1 MSEVVLLNC
10 FKIAENLKSIRE
22 DRMKVNLYQ
31 VVIKIRLIN
40 QRIRTLEG
48 IASYRGRKTN
58 LLELITSS

>member
-1 MSEVVLLNC
+1 MSEVMLCNC

>member
-1 MSEVVLLNC
+1 MSEVMLLNC

-48 IASYRGRKTN
+48 IASYRGRKPVRVDYK
-58 LLELITSS
+58 